1 MHIRPYIGTLCGI
14 AVGVVAVVIWILTF
28 QPHGGVELS
37 RYLFPLSAFI
47 LERMYPA
54 QSIPVPLWYGGALL
68 QWVILGAVVDLLRKS
83 FRRDSHH
90 DNAASS

>member
-14 AVGVVAVVIWILTF
+14 AVGVLAVVIWMVTF

-68 QWVILGAVVDLLRKS
+68 QWVILGAVVDLLRRV
-83 FRRDSHH
+83 FRRESRH
-90 DNAASS
+90 DNAAS

>member
-14 AVGVVAVVIWILTF
+14 GVGVLAIVIWMLTF

-37 RYLFPLSAFI
+37 HYLFPVSGLI
-47 LERMYPA
+47 LERIYYPA

-68 QWVILGAVVDLLRKS
+68 QWLVVGVVVDLLRRA
-83 FRRDSHH
+83 FRRASHH
-90 DNAASS
+90 DNAA